1 MGQIHDLSN
10 AKRINNLFGELMKSL
25 GWCSTVPAYD
35 PQDGWGSHGG
45 FLQIFYFFFLFY
57 FIWYSISF
65 PILYEGK
72 SFSVGI
78 LKA

>member
-45 FLQIFYFFFLFY
+45 FLQIFYFFFYSILFDIQFRSLFY
-57 FIWYSISF
+57 M
-65 PILYEGK
+65 
-72 SFSVGI
+72 
-78 LKA
+78 KANHFQ